1 MVTSKKATNRGFI
14 ELQVLRLVKT
24 CVIIHFCFVSDVL
37 QSIFFFFNFFSS
49 CLSFSTKKI
58 FLEEVTSK
66 YKTISHIFGTF
77 SDMLKEKVLG
87 GSM

>member
-24 CVIIHFCFVSDVL
+24 C
-37 QSIFFFFNFFSS
+37 
-49 CLSFSTKKI
+49 
-58 FLEEVTSK
+58 VTSK